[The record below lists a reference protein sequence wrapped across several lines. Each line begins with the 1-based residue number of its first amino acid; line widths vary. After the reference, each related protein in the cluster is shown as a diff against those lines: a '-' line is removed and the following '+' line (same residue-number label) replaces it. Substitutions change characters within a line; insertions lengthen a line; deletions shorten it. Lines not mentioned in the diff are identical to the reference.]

1 MANNNHLVDVREAK
15 AFIDA
20 NWPNDPLLKRIVV
33 NLLDKLPR
41 ADAAPVDPG
50 KWEEWWPGD
59 CALIMTGEEKLF
71 RCSACTAK
79 YPDVAGFNYCP
90 FCGKPME
97 PFTIF

>member
-1 MANNNHLVDVREAK
+1 MAKLVEVQATKEFAST
-15 AFIDA
+15 FL
-20 NWPNDPLLKRIVV
+20 NDIFFRMAV
-33 NLLDKLPR
+33 NRVL
-41 ADAAPVDPG
+41 DAAPAADAKQVVHG
-50 KWEEWWPGD
+50 RFEEWWPPKHMI
-59 CALIMTGEEKLF
+59 LTGEEKLF